1 MPNYVPVPLERVQ
14 LGKPL
19 PVDLWSPGGQLLLRR
34 QQILSTEAH
43 RDMLAERQA
52 CMTETDAQAWQ
63 RSLDRQMR
71 RFYNEGADISL
82 LAQMPLPSEISEDD
96 FLPGHEVIGGWMDV
110 QDVLRGLLYQGVS
123 AVSPLPRLDAL
134 EDRALALLQSN
145 PDEGLF
151 TLFQALPDLS
161 LGYCATHA
169 LLSGLV
175 CSLTAD
181 KLALKPSARATLMR
195 AALVM
200 NIGMARLQDN
210 LARQKTAPNPAQR
223 QDIDDHAALGVT
235 ILQHLGVQDPTLLD
249 IVQWH
254 HTPDLFK
261 GQGTPLMLMRL
272 MNLADALIAKMAP
285 RQARHAML
293 PLAATKMMVMQ
304 SSPDTIQLRQAMA
317 AALGFYPPGSY
328 VHLANS
334 ETAVVICRGERAN
347 SPHVASIINANGMPL
362 STYNYRDTSTSGLN
376 VTAPV
381 AEHTLHVKV
390 NPDKVKR
397 LRQLHGV

>member
-1 MPNYVPVPLERVQ
+1 MPKYVPVPLERVQ

-19 PVDLWSPGGQLLLRR
+19 PVDIWSPDGRLLLRR
-34 QQILSTEAH
+34 EQILSSEAH
-43 RDMLAERQA
+43 REMLAERQA

-63 RSLDRQMR
+63 RSLERLMR
-71 RFYNEGADISL
+71 SLFNDGADMSL
-82 LAQMPLPSEISEDD
+82 LAQLPLPSEIAEDD
-96 FLPGHEVIGGWMDV
+96 FLPGHEVNGGWMDV

-123 AVSPLPRLDAL
+123 AVSPLPRLDAI
-134 EDRALALLQSN
+134 EDRALALLQTD

-161 LGYCATHA
+161 LGYCATQA

-175 CSLTAD
+175 AVLTAD
-181 KLALKPSARATLMR
+181 KLALKPGARTTLMR

-210 LARQKTAPNPAQR
+210 LARQKTAPTPAQ
-223 QDIDDHAALGVT
+223 QHDIDDHAALGAA
-235 ILQHLGVQDPTLLD
+235 ILKTLGVRDANLLD

-254 HTPDLFK
+254 HTPDLY
-261 GQGTPLMLMRL
+261 GGEGTPLLLVRL
-272 MNLADALIAKMAP
+272 LNLADALIAKMAP
-285 RQARHAML
+285 RQVRHAML
-293 PLAATKMMVMQ
+293 PLAATKILVMQ
-304 SSPDTIQLRQAMA
+304 SSEATAHLRRAMA

-328 VHLANS
+328 VHLANG

-347 SPHVASIINANGMPL
+347 SPHVASIIHTSGMPL
-362 STYNYRDTSTSGLN
+362 SMYTYRDTSAAGLA
-376 VTAPV
+376 VTAPLS
-381 AEHTLHVKV
+381 AHTVHVKV
-390 NPDKVKR
+390 NADKVKR

>member
-1 MPNYVPVPLERVQ
+1 MPKYVPVPLERVQ

-19 PVDLWSPGGQLLLRR
+19 PVDIWSPDGLLLLRR

-43 RDMLAERQA
+43 RETLAEREA
-52 CMTETDAQAWQ
+52 CMTEADAHAWQ
-63 RSLDRQMR
+63 RALERQMR
-71 RFYNEGADISL
+71 RFYNERVDISL
-82 LAQMPLPSEISEDD
+82 LAQMPLPSEIAEDD
-96 FLPGHEVIGGWMDV
+96 FLPGHEVSGGWMDV
-110 QDVLRGLLYQGVS
+110 QDVLRGLLYQGTS
-123 AVSPLPRLDAL
+123 AIDPLPRLDAL
-134 EDRALALLQSN
+134 EDRALSLQQSD

-175 CSLTAD
+175 CTLTAD
-181 KLALKPSARATLMR
+181 KLGLPSGARATLMR

-210 LARQKTAPNPAQR
+210 LARQKTAPSSDQR
-223 QDIDDHAALGVT
+223 QDIDNHAALGVA
-235 ILQHLGVQDPTLLD
+235 ILKCLNVQNPTLLD

-254 HTPDLFK
+254 HTPDLYR
-261 GQGTPLMLMRL
+261 GEGTALVLVNL

-285 RQARHAML
+285 RQVRHAML
-293 PLAATKMMVMQ
+293 PLAATKMLVMQ
-304 SSPDTIQLRQAMA
+304 SSPDTAKLRQAMA

-328 VHLANS
+328 VHLANG
-334 ETAVVICRGERAN
+334 ETAVVISRGMRAN
-347 SPHVASIINANGMPL
+347 SPHVASIISARGMPL
-362 STYNYRDTSTSGLN
+362 NTYNYRDTCAYGLT

-381 AEHTLHVKV
+381 AAHTVHVKV
-390 NPDKVKR
+390 NPDKVMR